1 MKYSIVINQ
10 RVVAELNDGT
20 EDKSKR
26 LDLVDCALLDWLVAI
41 CSSRSEAVVK
51 ERRDGL
57 TWVSYDAL
65 MKDMPLLGITSKA
78 NISRRIVALA
88 DNGFLRKK
96 IIGQRVYVDFT
107 VKTERLTYDPDASM
121 SQKPLRQR
129 NGKPKTVASTQRN
142 RCASATDHNTNINNK
157 KTKIHERERKVKDNL
172 GISGRVR
179 FLATRD
185 FMERG
190 KDGQP
195 FEAWFNE
202 NRAKYQ
208 NAGG

>member
-10 RVVAELNDGT
+10 RVVAELNDG
-20 EDKSKR
+20 EENKARR
-26 LDLVDCALLDWLVAI
+26 LDLVDCALLDWIVAI
-41 CSSRSEAVVK
+41 CSSRSESVMR

-88 DNGFLRKK
+88 ESGFIRKQV
-96 IIGQRVYVDFT
+96 IGQRVYVDYT
-107 VKTERLTYDPDASM
+107 TKTERLTYDPDTSM

-129 NGKPKTVASTQRN
+129 NGKAKTVAYTQRN

-157 KTKIHERERKVKDNL
+157 KTKIHERDRKVKDNL

-179 FLATRD
+179 FQATRD
-185 FMERG
+185 YMERG
-190 KDGQP
+190 DKDQT
-195 FEAWFNE
+195 FEDWFNK
-202 NRAKYQ
+202 NRVQYQ
-208 NAGG
+208 TVGG